1 MKTQSDLITLQDAA
15 EMLGLHPETLRRWDR
30 SGRLKAVKV
39 NERGD
44 RRYSKDDIL
53 KLLNEYKTS
62 LDYKGYEIHS
72 HSVGFELF
80 PNRFGSIARYIV
92 KQKQTVLGFAFAV
105 AGLALFA
112 MPHITE
118 KDLED
123 LALET
128 IKKRLDQGNIKNL
141 AEYTY
146 EFSSGQ
152 FMEVTNPE
160 WWTKNS

>member
-1 MKTQSDLITLQDAA
+1 MKESTDLITIQEAA

-44 RRYSKDDIL
+44 RHYVKEEVL
-53 KLLNEYKTS
+53 KLLKKYTTAVMF
-62 LDYKGYEIHS
+62 KGYEIHS

-92 KQKQTVLGFAFAV
+92 KKEKIVSGFAFAV
-105 AGLALFA
+105 PGLELFA
-112 MPHITE
+112 MPHLTD
-118 KDLED
+118 KDLES
-123 LALET
+123 LAFEV
-128 IKKRLDQGNIKNL
+128 IKGKIEIGELKHL

-146 EFSSGQ
+146 EFHSGH
-152 FMEVTNPE
+152 FMEVTNPD
-160 WWTKNS
+160 WWKNQ